1 MASCA
6 WSFGMKSSLQRR
18 VVEYRSRKVRR
29 IFFPYDR
36 RRASKLYE
44 MALTI
49 GITEFND
56 LWHSL
61 KVPNDVDLLRQ
72 LASGTFLL
80 FCSSCPS
87 QLGWGRGPAGDECR
101 SPRPQSPEYQEE
113 GQAGRCPS
121 TAPGADNQHAH
132 EGRGRSLAR
141 LCPTWEVMVP
151 AFEVLWDG
159 TTIYVS
165 WTTTSTLFFLF
176 ACKSPSGIS
185 INCYM
190 ASLLHDLFSCL
201 YHASSATLIFI

>member
-1 MASCA
+1 
-6 WSFGMKSSLQRR
+6 
-18 VVEYRSRKVRR
+18 
-29 IFFPYDR
+29 
-36 RRASKLYE
+36 
-44 MALTI
+44 MALI
-49 GITEFND
+49 IWVTEFND

-101 SPRPQSPEYQEE
+101 SPRTQSPEYQEE

-141 LCPTWEVMVP
+141 LCPTWEVTVS
-151 AFEVLWDG
+151 AFGSFIWDG
-159 TTIYVS
+159 IIISVS
-165 WTTTSTLFFLF
+165 WTTTSTLFSLF
-176 ACKSPSGIS
+176 ACKSSS
-185 INCYM
+185 ETSMNYYM
-190 ASLLHDLFSCL
+190 EFLLPALFPCSC
-201 YHASSATLIFI
+201 HASSATLVLIF